1 MSQETR
7 VGQRIR
13 EAREA
18 RGWSQEVL
26 AREIGVS
33 VRTITNLEN
42 GRHENGGRR
51 RATVQKAADVLD
63 LEVAS

>member
-42 GRHENGGRR
+42 GRH
-51 RATVQKAADVLD
+51 
-63 LEVAS
+63 